1 MNVLKTNDNFMKY
14 TCTYVLFGYG
24 TVVYLVSGN
33 FFSRFYNIEEIN
45 APEVMPVIV
54 NYKCHVKG

>member
-1 MNVLKTNDNFMKY
+1 MKY
-14 TCTYVLFGYG
+14 SCTYVLFGYG
-24 TVVYLVSGN
+24 TVVYLVSG
-33 FFSRFYNIEEIN
+33 FFSRFFNIEEIN